1 MYSLRPPVMT
11 RSGRYPK
18 LFPTSPFVDIEA
30 VAVRPERSATHSFL
44 GPFRSKLGAGV
55 GGAGVGCVGA
65 GCGISIATGT
75 GIA

>member
-1 MYSLRPPVMT
+1 MT

-18 LFPTSPFVDIEA
+18 LFPTSLFVDIDA
-30 VAVRPERSATHSFL
+30 VAVRSERSATRSFL

-65 GCGISIATGT
+65 ACAISLATGNGT
-75 GIA
+75 A